1 VHSSRLEVRSI
12 HSLGNNACLTSS
24 AAELQDNEERIS
36 EFKKLLSEL
45 PECHYLTFQ
54 RMIKL
59 CVKLDEKREVNKMTA
74 YNISTVLGPNLLYG
88 TDMNPSK

>member
-1 VHSSRLEVRSI
+1 
-12 HSLGNNACLTSS
+12 
-24 AAELQDNEERIS
+24 
-36 EFKKLLSEL
+36 
-45 PECHYLTFQ
+45 
-54 RMIKL
+54 L